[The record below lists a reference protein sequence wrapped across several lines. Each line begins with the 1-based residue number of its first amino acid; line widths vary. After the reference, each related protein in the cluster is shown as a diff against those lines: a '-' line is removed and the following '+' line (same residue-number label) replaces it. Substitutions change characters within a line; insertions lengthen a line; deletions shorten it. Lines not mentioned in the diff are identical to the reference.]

1 MTQQLNEKKLLELL
15 EFAKVAEQKMRQSNE
30 GLTALAEKWQHRAK
44 KLNTRKFTNKD
55 KKEDADKTNS
65 YLLSY

>member
-1 MTQQLNEKKLLELL
+1 MTQQLDEKKLLELL
-15 EFAKVAEQKMRQSNE
+15 ELGRVAEQKMKQSNE

-44 KLNTRKFTNKD
+44 KLNARKITGKD